1 MVWSNIVRKMLL
13 LQKNKMNTIVDNL
26 QTIKAQLYENV
37 QLIAVSKLKSEEEI
51 MQAYQAGQR
60 LFGENYVQE
69 LSQKYTNLPKDIL
82 WHHIGHLQSN
92 KIKYIIPFV
101 ACIQGI
107 DSEKLLQEVNKQAA
121 KHKRIVDVLLQFHI
135 AQEETKFGFD
145 MQEAISMLENENF
158 KNLTSVRICGVMG
171 MATFTDN
178 KEMVRKEFRLLK
190 NYFDMLKEKYFAQN
204 EYFSQISMGMTD
216 DFDVAMQEGSTMVR
230 IGSAIFGKR
239 IYKNL

>member
-1 MVWSNIVRKMLL
+1 MSDISLLNKIQEYNENHCYQYQKRLDTLEEDKKTLGFTDEDIENAKKGIVSG
-13 LQKNKMNTIVDNL
+13 
-26 QTIKAQLYENV
+26 IKAIDDEQDTQITY
-37 QLIAVSKLKSEEEI
+37 
-51 MQAYQAGQR
+51 Y
-60 LFGENYVQE
+60 FGQE

-204 EYFSQISMGMTD
+204 EYFSQ
-216 DFDVAMQEGSTMVR
+216 
-230 IGSAIFGKR
+230 
-239 IYKNL
+239 KNLGRLTKKN